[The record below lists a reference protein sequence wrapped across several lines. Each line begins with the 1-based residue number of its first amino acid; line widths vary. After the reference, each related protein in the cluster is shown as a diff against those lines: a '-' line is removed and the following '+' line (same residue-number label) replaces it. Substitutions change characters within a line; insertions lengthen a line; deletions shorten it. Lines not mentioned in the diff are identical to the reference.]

1 MSSVKIDFNTA
12 TALVIANMI
21 GTGVFTSLGYQVL
34 GIESIF
40 SVLMLWVIGGVI
52 ALCGALTYGEIGSAF
67 PESGGEY
74 NYLSKLYHPAVG
86 FLSGWVSVTVGFAA
100 PIAAAAVALGL
111 YTSKIFPEVNA
122 NALSIVVVVAL
133 TALHATDVKLGSGF
147 QKLFTAFKI
156 LAIIFLV
163 GAGLMSHP
171 EHSIT
176 IAPQPFSWKEI
187 CSAPFAVSLV
197 FVSYAYSGWNASSYI
212 AGELD
217 DPQRN
222 LPKSLLLGTGV
233 VMLLYVLLN
242 YVFLYTVPVNELKG
256 FTEVGYLSAE
266 KIFGNVL
273 GSFMGLVIALLLV
286 STLSA
291 MILTGPRV
299 MRSMG
304 ADMQLLKVFTT
315 SNKKGVPYVA
325 VLFQSLI
332 AVALILTSSF
342 SSLIT
347 YVGFTLSL
355 CTFLTV
361 AGIFVLRTKFR
372 DIPTTYKT
380 WGYPVTP
387 FIFLAST
394 GWVMYFIFKDKTTE
408 SLYGF
413 ATVLLGLIVYF
424 AGRKLQNV
432 PKAEK

>member
-1 MSSVKIDFNTA
+1 MSAIKIDFNTA

-34 GIESIF
+34 DIQSIF

-67 PESGGEY
+67 PQSGGEY
-74 NYLSKLYHPAVG
+74 NYLTKLFHPSVG

-100 PIAAAAVALGL
+100 PIAAAAVALGM
-111 YTSKIFPEVNA
+111 YVSKIFPEVNSTGLA
-122 NALSIVVVVAL
+122 IIVVLLL
-133 TALHATDVKLGSGF
+133 TALHATDVKLGSRF
-147 QKLFTAFKI
+147 QKFFTAFKI
-156 LAIIFLV
+156 IAIVFLI
-163 GAGLMSHP
+163 GAGLFSHP
-171 EHSIT
+171 THEISIMPT
-176 IAPQPFSWKEI
+176 AFSWTEI

-212 AGELD
+212 AGELEN
-217 DPQRN
+217 PQRN

-256 FTEVGYLSAE
+256 FTEVGYLSAD
-266 KIFGNVL
+266 KIFGHTL
-273 GSFMGLVIALLLV
+273 GAFMGLVIALLLV

-325 VLFQSLI
+325 VIFQSLI
-332 AVALILTSSF
+332 ALTLILTSSF

-361 AGIFVLRTKFR
+361 SGIFVLRTKFKHLK
-372 DIPTTYKT
+372 TTYKT
-380 WGYPVTP
+380 WGYPITP
-387 FIFLAST
+387 IIFLAST
-394 GWVMYFIFKDKTTE
+394 GWVMYFIFKNKPVE
-408 SLYGF
+408 SLYGL
-413 ATVLLGLIVYF
+413 ATVLSGLIVYF
-424 AGRKLQNV
+424 AGRKMQSPHV
-432 PKAEK
+432 TEK